1 MGGGYSDMEKLVVG
15 LGGVGLSLMA
25 IGVPVQLIME
35 TDSLLGIGLAVA
47 TLSLL
52 LVGRVD

>member
-1 MGGGYSDMEKLVVG
+1 MEKLVVG

-25 IGVPVQLIME
+25 IGIPVQLIME
-35 TDSLLGIGLAVA
+35 TDSLLGIGLAVVA
-47 TLSLL
+47 LSLL